1 MLTSKRLENVI
12 IIYFEDELNLVAAVL
27 KLQNKKY
34 EILRIFK

>member
-1 MLTSKRLENVI
+1 MLTSKRLENAI

-34 EILRIFK
+34 EIL